1 MTLSPRVAIIIFCA
15 TLLAMI
21 MSCCTETENTPTAPV
36 TPATV
41 GMSIEEI
48 KSGASI
54 VPYDSLMRYESNYV
68 GDIIYNKGE
77 IIQVYERRTD
87 SYILRVAT
95 KRSEYGGYYEDII
108 YVNYKGNRLLE
119 GDIINIWGEFEGLET
134 YETILGGRVTI
145 PGVESLHISRVT

>member
-1 MTLSPRVAIIIFCA
+1 
-15 TLLAMI
+15 
-21 MSCCTETENTPTAPV
+21 
-36 TPATV
+36 
-41 GMSIEEI
+41 MSIEEI

-95 KRSEYGGYYEDII
+95 KRSDG
-108 YVNYKGNRLLE
+108 VNLKDSKPMKRY
-119 GDIINIWGEFEGLET
+119 
-134 YETILGGRVTI
+134 
-145 PGVESLHISRVT
+145 